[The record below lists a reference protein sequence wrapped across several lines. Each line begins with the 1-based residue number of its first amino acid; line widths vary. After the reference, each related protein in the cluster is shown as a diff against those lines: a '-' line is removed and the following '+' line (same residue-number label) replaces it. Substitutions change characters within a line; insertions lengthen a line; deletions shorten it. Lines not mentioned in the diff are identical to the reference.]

1 MSEQKASTE
10 ALRGLV
16 ENMQSLSDY
25 CDALRQG
32 ASTFAYMLPNEWQG
46 PSMAAFVASFEQ
58 WSAGASGLTV
68 EAGALRDQAQVAL
81 DAYEQTIDA
90 LTDSWSQ
97 FESGLSA

>member
-16 ENMQSLSDY
+16 ENMQSLADY

-46 PSMAAFVASFEQ
+46 QAMAAFIGSFEQ
-58 WSAGASGLTV
+58 WSAGASGLSE
-68 EAGALRDQAQVAL
+68 EAGTLRDQAQMAL
-81 DAYEQTIDA
+81 DAYEQTIDS
-90 LTDSWSQ
+90 LTESWST